1 VTIAPAG
8 LSADPTHHREP
19 SSFRDPSGYL
29 FWRDGVLHRFVHPS
43 YAKDYE
49 ALRESGLYDEL
60 TQARL
65 LVRHEEVD
73 PEIAPGAFRVLRP
86 ERIPF
91 ISYPYEW
98 SFGQL
103 RDAACLTLDIQLRAL
118 RRGLWLKDASAFNV
132 QFDGCRPIFI
142 DSLSFETYPDGR
154 PWVAYQQFCR
164 HFLAPLALMAY
175 RDPDLGRLSRLHVDG
190 VPIDL
195 AARLLPL
202 RTRFR
207 PGLLVHLH
215 AHARFIQRHG
225 AERSG
230 RATRGGLSKTALEG
244 LVASLQGAVRGLSW
258 EPGGTEWA
266 DYYGATNYSDTA
278 RAHKQELVAT
288 FVDRVRPEMVW
299 DLGANTGLFSRIAAR
314 KGCRTIAFDLD
325 PAAVERGYRECA
337 QEPDLPLTP
346 LVMDL
351 RNPSTDLGWASEER
365 HSLAARG
372 PADLVLA
379 LALLHHLAIGN
390 NVPLERVAAYLARL
404 GRHVVLEFAAKDDS
418 QVQRL
423 LATREDVFPDYTRE
437 GVERAVGTSF
447 RILESVAVHE
457 SARRIYLLGPR

>member
-1 VTIAPAG
+1 VTTAPAG
-8 LSADPTHHREP
+8 LSADPTRHREP

-29 FWRDGVLHRFVHPS
+29 FWRDGVLHRFVHSS
-43 YAKDYE
+43 YAKSYQ

-60 TQARL
+60 VEARL

-91 ISYPYEW
+91 VSYPYEW

-103 RDAACLTLDIQLRAL
+103 RDAARLTLDIQLRAL

-132 QFDGCRPIFI
+132 QFDGCRPVFI
-142 DSLSFETYPDGR
+142 DSLSFEIYPEGR
-154 PWVAYQQFCR
+154 PWIAYQQFCR
-164 HFLAPLALMAY
+164 HFLAPIALMAY

-190 VPIDL
+190 VPLEL
-195 AARLLPL
+195 ASRLLPL
-202 RTRFR
+202 RTRLR

-230 RATRGGLSKTALEG
+230 GTTRGRLSRTALEG
-244 LVASLQGAVRGLSW
+244 LVASLQSAVRGLSW

-266 DYYGATNYSDTA
+266 DYYGATNYSDA
-278 RAHKQELVAT
+278 AHAHKQELVAS
-288 FVDRVRPEMVW
+288 FVDRVGPEIVW

-337 QEPDLPLTP
+337 KEPDLPLTP

-437 GVERAVGTSF
+437 GVERAFGTSF
-447 RILESVAVHE
+447 RILESVAVRE